1 MSRRAAAQSPI
12 GDPTGALGGRN
23 QHGPVWFLDGTFG
36 GSVERTVTIPA
47 GAASIE
53 MDVAAMDDTLV
64 EGDETVIVTIAPD
77 PAYRPGVPSSA
88 VVIVASDDLPPDL
101 KEPIK
106 RRIFDALRDEAGVAA
121 KMELPLYQIRP
132 SSPLIDDVMRFE
144 PETSKRLKHQGI
156 EDCFK
161 MLVAKDSIT
170 QGDYARW
177 VEEIT

>member
-1 MSRRAAAQSPI
+1 MDIFGVIRRS
-12 GDPTGALGGRN
+12 
-23 QHGPVWFLDGTFG
+23 LDIFHNELVQDSLTTW
-36 GSVERTVTIPA
+36 ERINANVRKVKA
-47 GAASIE
+47 RELLVASI
-53 MDVAAMDDTLV
+53 L
-64 EGDETVIVTIAPD
+64 
-77 PAYRPGVPSSA
+77 
-88 VVIVASDDLPPDL
+88 DDLPPDL